1 MVEAN
6 GKAHIC
12 YIEGLDVVY
21 RSETIH
27 GLEHSLQ
34 ISTLSTATAN
44 DACSIDLTSYGRANV
59 VFYNNSDVMF
69 SRQVFESTSYDEE
82 TWNTRI
88 IDQNVAGGPLEL
100 YIDGEE
106 KPHVVFRDSN
116 QSLRLLHYSGSFW
129 SKEILVNEP
138 ILPDVEIDGFNQEIE
153 VLCTVQSTNSMKLFT
168 SSGDSFVSK
177 EVSSFGN
184 LTGQIGMSVDQNGVK
199 QIAYAYESGDQSYIN
214 LLQSL
219 RGKVA
224 GKIGSSPILTL
235 PAGVTERV
243 DYETVF
249 DTGDYNGDGYEDL
262 VIGREELLRAIAL
275 YSGSAR
281 RSQSNLS
288 IFIGWK

>member
-106 KPHVVFRDSN
+106 NLMLFSEIVI
-116 QSLRLLHYSGSFW
+116 SLFDYCI
-129 SKEILVNEP
+129 ILVHSGAKKYSLMSRFYP
-138 ILPDVEIDGFNQEIE
+138 ML
-153 VLCTVQSTNSMKLFT
+153 KLT
-168 SSGDSFVSK
+168 
-177 EVSSFGN
+177 
-184 LTGQIGMSVDQNGVK
+184 
-199 QIAYAYESGDQSYIN
+199 
-214 LLQSL
+214 
-219 RGKVA
+219 
-224 GKIGSSPILTL
+224 
-235 PAGVTERV
+235 
-243 DYETVF
+243 
-249 DTGDYNGDGYEDL
+249 DL
-262 VIGREELLRAIAL
+262 I
-275 YSGSAR
+275 
-281 RSQSNLS
+281 
-288 IFIGWK
+288 KK

>member
-153 VLCTVQSTNSMKLFT
+153 ILCTVQSTNSMKLFT
-168 SSGDSFVSK
+168 SSGDSFVPK
-177 EVSSFGN
+177 KFQVSE
-184 LTGQIGMSVDQNGVK
+184 I
-199 QIAYAYESGDQSYIN
+199 
-214 LLQSL
+214 
-219 RGKVA
+219 
-224 GKIGSSPILTL
+224 
-235 PAGVTERV
+235 
-243 DYETVF
+243 
-249 DTGDYNGDGYEDL
+249 
-262 VIGREELLRAIAL
+262 
-275 YSGSAR
+275 
-281 RSQSNLS
+281 
-288 IFIGWK
+288 